1 MASFFCCND
10 SMALRYSVS
19 TVPFSAFNCCN
30 SFCSFSIPNRA
41 VLALSE
47 ETARIPMENREISTP
62 ERTVSNTEV
71 S

>member
-1 MASFFCCND
+1 MRE
-10 SMALRYSVS
+10 L
-19 TVPFSAFNCCN
+19 
-30 SFCSFSIPNRA
+30 
-41 VLALSE
+41 LALSE